1 MTSPVIPVNVQV
13 PADTAA
19 PVLADLPVQAL
30 RVAYVAR
37 PDLERL
43 PESDWGVPGIYVLLS
58 EDGSGQVY
66 VGQAVHLRK
75 RLLQHRSKQKL
86 DWRRAVAMQRDT
98 SHGFNS
104 AEIGYLEGRLA
115 AEIGAIRGVQ
125 VIEGLK
131 SLDTT
136 LPQHHMLALDA
147 LLPGVFAALRL
158 AGMDLAKDADVPE
171 EKGAVGGPTRLH
183 AVIPGTVADLVAAGL
198 LRAGAELHLSQGG
211 RTGRATVTTSGELIV
226 DGVAYASPSKAAA
239 TALGLRSSNG
249 WTTWHLDDL
258 SGPTLAQLRASL
270 ARVGSDCGLS
280 E

>member
-1 MTSPVIPVNVQV
+1 MSSPVIPVNVQV

-37 PDLERL
+37 RDLERL
-43 PESDWGVPGIYVLLS
+43 PESDWGVPGVYVLLS
-58 EDGSGQVY
+58 DDVSGQLY
-66 VGQAVHLRK
+66 VGQAIHLRK
-75 RLLQHRSKQKL
+75 RLLQHRAKPKL
-86 DWRRAVAMQRDT
+86 EWRRVVAIQRDT

-115 AEIGAIRGVQ
+115 AEIGAIPGVQ

-136 LPQHHMLALDA
+136 LPPHHMLALDA

-158 AGMDLAKDADVPE
+158 TGMDLTKEADIPE
-171 EKGAVGGPTRLH
+171 PESVAAGPKRLH
-183 AVIPGTVADLVAAGL
+183 TAIPGTVADLVAAGL
-198 LRAGAELHLSQGG
+198 LRAGVELHLSQGG

-239 TALGLRSSNG
+239 TALGLQSSNG

-258 SGPTLAQLRASL
+258 SGPTLAQLRANL
-270 ARVGSDCGLS
+270 GRVGGDRGVP